1 MLTINKNQTF
11 ITLVSRAD
19 DMCAAAENAKMV
31 VKFTK
36 QNLEP
41 FSKKY
46 LIGNQKEIKNICEE
60 KLEQIKKI
68 IQKREDD
75 LMEGKKIIEKM
86 ERMLKSLK
94 EVIDLEYDNI
104 DEICVA
110 GNQLINETINKEI
123 LSIEKTANGD
133 LSTLATNLKKYKDEE
148 QPNWESKKFHYHF
161 PEKHKNINEE
171 IVIPSEMP
179 NTLDT
184 LTSGAEDDE
193 DSIKLKRR
201 SFMFKDKKDKDR
213 NNRKSMIE
221 KSNTYSQKIEDSQP
235 TEKVNKKDTTLND
248 LVSSS
253 QSDSKT
259 ESIDELKT
267 KELTTEM
274 INNDQI
280 QGENIEIKNVPNNSN
295 GEEGTSDEEFSKLI
309 QMRLHRSN
317 TRTVVTDRP
326 KELIDQFT
334 EMIKVNQKILQK
346 WCNCDNSKIIFD
358 SKEDEYSIKDFS
370 KYVINLSYLCIMACC
385 GNDTIGCFIRKP
397 IESTN
402 KCMSD
407 PRHFIFTVK
416 LNQPDTI
423 KQYYPKGENWQHVF
437 TLGGIESDFL
447 YKVNTT
453 GGYEINTIGEN
464 TSKIMNISSTYEISE
479 KDLVLASLKNNKPF
493 TTDRIIILQLF

>member
-60 KLEQIKKI
+60 KLEQIKEI
-68 IQKREDD
+68 IQKREDE
-75 LMEGKKIIEKM
+75 LVEGKKIIEKM
-86 ERMLKSLK
+86 EQILKSLR

-110 GNQLINETINKEI
+110 GNQLINETITREI

-133 LSTLATNLKKYKDEE
+133 LSTFATNLKRYKDEE
-148 QPNWESKKFHYHF
+148 QPNWENKKFHYHF

-171 IVIPSEMP
+171 IVIPSETP
-179 NTLDT
+179 NTLKD
-184 LTSGAEDDE
+184 GEEEEDD
-193 DSIKLKRR
+193 DDNIKLKRR

-221 KSNTYSQKIEDSQP
+221 KSSSYPQKIEDSQ
-235 TEKVNKKDTTLND
+235 TIEKLNKKDTSLND

-253 QSDSKT
+253 QLESKT
-259 ESIDELKT
+259 KNIDELKT
-267 KELTTEM
+267 KELTTE
-274 INNDQI
+274 ILNNDQI
-280 QGENIEIKNVPNNSN
+280 ESENTEIKNVPNISN

-309 QMRLHRSN
+309 QMRLHRTN

-326 KELIDQFT
+326 KELIDQFI

-358 SKEDEYSIKDFS
+358 SKEHEYSIKDFS

-385 GNDTIGCFIRKP
+385 GNDAIGCFVRKP

-402 KCMSD
+402 KCISD
-407 PRHFIFTVK
+407 LKHFIFTVK

-479 KDLVLASLKNNKPF
+479 KDLVLACLKNNKPF